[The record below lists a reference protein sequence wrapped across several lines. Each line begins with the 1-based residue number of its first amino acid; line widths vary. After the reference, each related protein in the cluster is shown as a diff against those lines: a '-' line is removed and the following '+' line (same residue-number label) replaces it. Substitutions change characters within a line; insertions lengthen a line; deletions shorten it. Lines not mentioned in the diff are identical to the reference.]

1 MRKPRASVRTLRAKK
16 KLCENPG
23 ILFEDV
29 LSEEEVDE
37 HCRALGYTWRERIFT
52 PLVTL
57 WAFLSQVL
65 SADGSCRDAVARVLG
80 FLWKTKGLTASHD
93 PSSYCEARR
102 RLPHELMPNL
112 TRLVAGKLRDK
123 VPDEFLWHGR
133 RVRLVDGSS
142 VQMPDTPENQA
153 KFPQP
158 SAQARG
164 CGFPVVR
171 LTALFDLVS
180 GAVLDLAL
188 GALSKAETTLFREIW
203 PALESGDIVIGD
215 RLFCSY
221 ADIVLLKNRGV
232 DCIFRLHVKRKV
244 NWREGRP
251 LGRNDRLITWQKGP
265 RPDWL
270 SPEEFAGLPD
280 ELTLRLVRFRCTV
293 PGFRADEI
301 IVVTT
306 LLDEKEYPAPEI
318 AELYDRRWDVET
330 DLGHLKTTMKMDLL
344 RTRTPDM
351 VYRELWAYMLAYN
364 LIRTL
369 MWDAADRKRLQPLR
383 LSFKG
388 TIQEMRA
395 LWPHSSARAG
405 KDMTAFYEALLRAIT
420 YHKVPLRPGRTEPR
434 LRKRRPKNYSLLG
447 APRHECRRQS

>member
-1 MRKPRASVRTLRAKK
+1 MGKPRPSLRALRAKE
-16 KLCENPG
+16 KLRENPG

-29 LSEEEVDE
+29 LSEVEIDE

-65 SADGSCRDAVARVLG
+65 SADGSCRDAVAQVLG
-80 FLWKTKGLTASHD
+80 FLFETKGLTVSHD
-93 PSSYCEARR
+93 PSSYCAARR
-102 RLPHELMPNL
+102 RLPAELMPSL
-112 TRLVAGKLRDK
+112 TRLVARKLRDK
-123 VPDEFLWHGR
+123 VPEEILWHGR

-142 VQMPDTPENQA
+142 VQMPDTEDNQK

-164 CGFPVVR
+164 CGFPVARVV
-171 LTALFDLVS
+171 ALFDLVS
-180 GAVLDLAL
+180 GAVLDMAM

-203 PALESGDIVIGD
+203 SALEVRDVVVAD

-221 ADIVLLKNRGV
+221 ADIVLLQNRGV
-232 DCIFRLHVKRKV
+232 ECVFRLHVRRKV
-244 NWREGRP
+244 DWHEGRP
-251 LGRNDRLITWQKGP
+251 LGRNDRLITWPKGP
-265 RPDWL
+265 RPDWM
-270 SPEEFAGLPD
+270 SPEDFAAIPD
-280 ELTLRLVRFRCTV
+280 ELTLRHIRFRCTT
-293 PGFRADEI
+293 PGFRAREI
-301 IVVTT
+301 ILVTT
-306 LLDEKEYPAPEI
+306 LLDEKEYPASEI

-330 DLGHLKTTMKMDLL
+330 DFAHLKTTMKMDLL
-344 RTRTPDM
+344 RTRTPEM
-351 VYRELWAYMLAYN
+351 VYREIWAYLLAYN

-369 MWDAADRKRLQPLR
+369 MWDAAERKRLQPLR

-395 LWPHSSARAG
+395 LWPFTPVQRG
-405 KDMTAFYEALLRAIT
+405 NDLTAFYDALLKAIT

-434 LRKRRPKNYSLLG
+434 LLKRRPKNYSLLG